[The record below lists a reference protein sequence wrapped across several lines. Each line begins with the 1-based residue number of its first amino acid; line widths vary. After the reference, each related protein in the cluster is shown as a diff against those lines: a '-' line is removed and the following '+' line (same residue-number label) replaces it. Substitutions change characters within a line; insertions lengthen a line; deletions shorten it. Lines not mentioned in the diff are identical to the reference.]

1 MPRTFRD
8 ADASI
13 GARLRLRRKELG
25 LSQEAIGEQIGV
37 SYQQVQ
43 KYEVAK
49 NRMSAGLLYEVSKLL
64 GVPITYFFEDCE
76 DGSEKGRKRKATKS
90 LRPDQLNAENDG

>member
-8 ADASI
+8 VDSSVST
-13 GARLRLRRKELG
+13 RLRLRRKELG
-25 LSQEAIGEQIGV
+25 LTQADLANKIGL
-37 SYQQVQ
+37 SFQQLQ
-43 KYEVAK
+43 KYEQTK
-49 NRMSAGLLYEVSKLL
+49 NRISAGILYALSKAL

-76 DGSEKGRKRKATKS
+76 RGSDKGRKQKAAKS